1 MRHRYRP
8 VSEFDEVT
16 LASKR
21 EYWRTK
27 KREQRARLSK
37 VKKEVKAPNT
47 ENCKPVCTDGHVSQK
62 SHCEFS
68 PILVNRDSSY
78 QTSVAQNQTKG
89 VVICKEEMKSLTTEE
104 SNMDPSMVEC
114 NGAPLTKGLPVP
126 AACIQV
132 HSNSITPR
140 QTRTRSSAF
149 KGNLSSIPQTSAVS
163 QLALKCSKEAP
174 EIKCSVTHKSLAF
187 VEGKFDKDQRMLARS
202 GTNTNRNA
210 GADVVVRSM
219 GVYNT
224 AEVSMT
230 EEEKAAKRREN
241 WRIKKREQR
250 AKFAEKR
257 KMDRE
262 KLQCFEK
269 GHQETGKISCAA
281 PAHSLSPANTMAL
294 SGAKQRN
301 SVISVDSRLST
312 GKPVHYGVGVER
324 DKLSSRRPYT
334 PQSVALKLAERQR
347 LLAKNLSSVSVYS
360 THQFQNSKQNHMAIS
375 TRVSTRPSRS
385 IKAIWQSR
393 MPQQKFVRIQ
403 RRQGLPQ
410 GIETAE
416 ERLARQREYW
426 RIKKR
431 EQREKH
437 SLASKGRLKDLNSF
451 NYRAKH
457 YQIIMEQMRK
467 TPTGLQKVPQSNKNT
482 LRNTSNP
489 IIKDTTAEK
498 GPPAVGCSLSPVKSS
513 ESSGPPMLQKLIGT
527 STRPVL
533 HSIPNNT
540 DLSVNRKKTQRSTV
554 QNITA
559 CDPVIEQASNIEQ
572 ANGTEDAKILT
583 TSTEATQTE
592 TLFAESRMTIK
603 SELTSCDFCSVD
615 TPVLISTACDTTKQ
629 EPIYPSI
636 AMACFL
642 TEQNQTM
649 NIKEINSA
657 PSFPENSAEAEPC
670 SNSDNQSTTLLVV
683 ASMKKLL
690 EESLSSVGDSNRA
703 SIDNGDL
710 LPCKTEDKSLFQ
722 EDNEMD
728 RKADLT
734 EPQEFSTDT
743 CSSSVVVKQSPSPCH
758 SPLQA
763 HDISSDGTVL
773 SSQDSSLN
781 LPCTLT
787 CFDKGPGDERCELPM
802 ATYVTRSM
810 HSGKIS
816 GPQRNF
822 PSKAHGGQQQNENSE
837 LQKKREYWRVM
848 KRQQRARKAK
858 EIERRKDALH
868 LPQRKCGSS
877 QVIHLPV
884 AQQPSRTNL
893 NHPVVLPSVT
903 SRPTWP
909 VLSPTASSNQQPSNE
924 ARQLLF
930 EGQKGKTTSSEASQV
945 NKWQLQVQGNVHT
958 SATRP
963 GTVTSIPM
971 NHVKLSEPPIQARG
985 SSVTKF
991 KSHQS
996 QLKITPNQ
1004 EFDPDDAI
1012 QRKRMHW
1019 RIKKQE
1025 QRARK
1030 AAREKELHT
1039 TLNQQRHGWS
1049 NNITHVVPNMPRV
1062 SLDDCMPEDC
1072 QTTRVKEEAE
1082 VCYIPDEDCSDHPLS
1097 ENKWRSIYL
1106 MDYDPVN
1113 QLLVCMVCGEQQ
1125 YTFSVEEV
1133 KAHIEETHPS
1143 SLSLE
1148 EAERQNILE
1157 AWDEQVAV
1165 RERFFTNQLWQ
1176 NSSVLKE
1183 QSSGHMAEV
1192 EVILGQDDKA
1202 DQSKR
1207 R

>member
-1 MRHRYRP
+1 MSKTTTLMRHRYRP

-68 PILVNRDSSY
+68 PILLNRDSSY

-126 AACIQV
+126 EACIQV
-132 HSNSITPR
+132 HSNSITHR

-149 KGNLSSIPQTSAVS
+149 KGNSSSIPQTSAVS
-163 QLALKCSKEAP
+163 QLALKSSKQAP
-174 EIKCSVTHKSLAF
+174 EIKCSVTHKSLA
-187 VEGKFDKDQRMLARS
+187 VVKGKFDNDQRMLARS
-202 GTNTNRNA
+202 GTNTNSSA
-210 GADVVVRSM
+210 GADVAVCST

-224 AEVSMT
+224 AEVAMT

-250 AKFAEKR
+250 AKCAEKR

-281 PAHSLSPANTMAL
+281 PAHSLSPVNTMAL

-301 SVISVDSRLST
+301 SVIPVDSRLST
-312 GKPVHYGVGVER
+312 GKPLHYGVGVER

-360 THQFQNSKQNHMAIS
+360 TNQFQNSKQNHMAMS
-375 TRVSTRPSRS
+375 TRASMRTSRS
-385 IKAIWQSR
+385 IRAIWQSR

-467 TPTGLQKVPQSNKNT
+467 TPAGLQKTPQPNKNT

-489 IIKDTTAEK
+489 IIKATTAEK

-540 DLSVNRKKTQRSTV
+540 DLSVNRKIQRSAV

-559 CDPVIEQASNIEQ
+559 YDPVIEQASNIEQ
-572 ANGTEDAKILT
+572 ANGTDDAKILT
-583 TSTEATQTE
+583 TSTGATQTE
-592 TLFAESRMTIK
+592 ALFAESRTTIK

-615 TPVLISTACDTTKQ
+615 TPGLISTAYDTTKQ
-629 EPIYPSI
+629 EPIS
-636 AMACFL
+636 
-642 TEQNQTM
+642 Q
-649 NIKEINSA
+649 
-657 PSFPENSAEAEPC
+657 ENSAEAEPC

-703 SIDNGDL
+703 SIDKGDL
-710 LPCKTEDKSLFQ
+710 LPCKTESLFQ

-728 RKADLT
+728 IKADLT
-734 EPQEFSTDT
+734 QPQEFSTDT
-743 CSSSVVVKQSPSPCH
+743 CSSLVVKQSPSPCH

-781 LPCTLT
+781 LPCTAT
-787 CFDKGPGDERCELPM
+787 SFSKGPGDERCELPM
-802 ATYVTRSM
+802 AACVTRSM

-816 GPQRNF
+816 GQRNF
-822 PSKAHGGQQQNENSE
+822 PSKAHGGQKQNENSE

-893 NHPVVLPSVT
+893 NHPVILPSVT

-930 EGQKGKTTSSEASQV
+930 EGQKGKTTSVASQV

-963 GTVTSIPM
+963 GAVTSIPT

-985 SSVTKF
+985 SSVSKF
-991 KSHQS
+991 KSHSS
-996 QLKITPNQ
+996 QLKITANQ

-1012 QRKRMHW
+1012 QRKRMQW

-1039 TLNQQRHGWS
+1039 TLNQPRHSWS

-1062 SLDDCMPEDC
+1062 SLDYMPEDC

-1082 VCYIPDEDCSDHPLS
+1082 VCYIPDDDCSDHPLS

-1143 SLSLE
+1143 SLTLE